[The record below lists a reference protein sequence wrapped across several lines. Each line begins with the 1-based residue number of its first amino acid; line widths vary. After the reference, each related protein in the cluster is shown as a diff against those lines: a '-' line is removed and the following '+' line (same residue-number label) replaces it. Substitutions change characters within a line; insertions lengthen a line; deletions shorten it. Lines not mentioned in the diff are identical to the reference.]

1 MTSARSETIGELLE
15 RLLDRGYTQAVRGV
29 IEAFSRL
36 SNTGALRLR
45 LDQLEARG
53 RELEERGTRWQPDDP
68 VLRALFAELD
78 AALRG
83 QAALLTT
90 GASKAVEQGAEAAA
104 TAVRQL
110 TLGGLNDDALLRI
123 GVQWN
128 TPDPEAVREIVDITL
143 RPAWSAEVDRFRT
156 GAADAIRS
164 IVIRGVVNGENPLQL
179 ALDIQ
184 QAVQEIP
191 LYRANTLMRTAQL
204 HAYRVAT
211 AAHHQANAELA
222 QTVIRIGTLDNRI
235 CLCCLALH
243 GTSMRPGEVVLDH
256 HNGRCTSIMVLRG
269 RPVTVSTGEQ
279 WLRAQ
284 SEARQRE
291 LMGTSAFEAW
301 TEGRVR
307 LRDFIQSYSDPV
319 FGDMVRQASLSELLG

>member
-1 MTSARSETIGELLE
+1 
-15 RLLDRGYTQAVRGV
+15 
-29 IEAFSRL
+29 L
-36 SNTGALRLR
+36 S
-45 LDQLEARG
+45 
-53 RELEERGTRWQPDDP
+53 DD
-68 VLRALFAELD
+68 V
-78 AALRG
+78 
-83 QAALLTT
+83 
-90 GASKAVEQGAEAAA
+90 
-104 TAVRQL
+104 
-110 TLGGLNDDALLRI
+110 LLRI
-123 GVQWN
+123 GVRWN

-143 RPAWSAEVDRFRT
+143 RPAWSAGVDRFRA
-156 GAADAIRS
+156 GAADAIRN
-164 IVIRGVVNGENPLQL
+164 IVIRGVVNGENPLQV
-179 ALDIQ
+179 AREIRR
-184 QAVQEIP
+184 AVQEIP

-243 GTSMRPGEVVLDH
+243 GTSMSPGEVVLDH

-301 TEGRVR
+301 RAGQVT
-307 LRDFIQSYSDPV
+307 LRDFVESYSDPV
-319 FGDMVRQASLSELLG
+319 FGAMVHQRSLKSLLG